1 MKEEAYKFLSEHK
14 GYLKKSPKVVQERLY
29 KLGINVSISDI
40 KEIKFNIKNEYFTQ
54 AETLE
59 LAKKSNI
66 NLKEY
71 QKTIIENTQFFNDE
85 IKELN
90 DFPIYNAEDLISKG
104 AMQIVENSKIRAYQ
118 KNFSE
123 DSKEFK
129 DCQKVIDGNCK
140 LEDLPPICNQK
151 EDVPKVPDN
160 MKLVRTHITANGKQ
174 GFSYALD
181 KTEVQDND
189 VIESLQKIIED
200 GVTPFGV
207 RASRSKND
215 KMISIFS
222 SDKHI
227 GAMTARN
234 SIYSNDYDRDEIF
247 IRHEKLVDNIL
258 DEHDTFGQFKKLV
271 FYDLGDALDGN
282 NGQTTRGGHN
292 LPQNMDSREQIDT
305 FIEVTIKTMETLIN
319 ADIAEEIWFIATT
332 NCNHSGS
339 FGHGAV
345 RAIQMYLQAKY
356 PQIKTLVTAKMLEH
370 ITFGEHTYIF
380 GHGKDDSDMKF
391 GMPVVLNDKTEG
403 FINDYIDRKKIRSKY
418 IHVVTGDLHQSAET
432 FAKRFRYKKVMS
444 MYGSSK
450 WIHTNFGSGEAG
462 VDYEVSEL
470 NSPKVYKTRMTYGHD
485 S

>member
-1 MKEEAYKFLSEHK
+1 MKEEVYKFLSEHK

-40 KEIKFNIKNEYFTQ
+40 KEIKFDIKNEYFTQ
-54 AETLE
+54 AEVLE
-59 LAKKSNI
+59 LARKSDI

-71 QKTIIENTQFFNDE
+71 QKTIIENTKFFNDE
-85 IKELN
+85 CKEL
-90 DFPIYNAEDLISKG
+90 
-104 AMQIVENSKIRAYQ
+104 
-118 KNFSE
+118 
-123 DSKEFK
+123 
-129 DCQKVIDGNCK
+129 IDDNCK
-140 LEDLPPICNQK
+140 PN
-151 EDVPKVPDN
+151 VPKIPDN

-258 DEHDTFGQFKKLV
+258 DEHTTFGQFKKLV

-345 RAIQMYLQAKY
+345 RAVQMYLQAKY
-356 PQIKTLVTAKMLEH
+356 PQIKTFVTAKLLDH

-391 GMPVVLNDKTEG
+391 GMPAVLNDKTEG
-403 FINDYIDRKKIRSKY
+403 FINDYIDRKRIKSKY

-470 NSPKVYKTRMTYGHD
+470 NSPKIYKTRMTYGHD